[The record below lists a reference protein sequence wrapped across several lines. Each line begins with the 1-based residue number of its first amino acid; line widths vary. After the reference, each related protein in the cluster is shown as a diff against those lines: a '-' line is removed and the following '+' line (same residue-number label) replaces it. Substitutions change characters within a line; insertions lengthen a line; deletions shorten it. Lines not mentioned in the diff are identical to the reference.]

1 MAGVLRVSLNDWLDR
16 RLFELV
22 HGHNL
27 VYNTCWEDPR
37 LDRAALELGRDD
49 TLLAV
54 TSAGCNV
61 LDYALTGPRHIHAV
75 DLNPR
80 QSALLELKLAGIRH
94 LDFDR
99 FFGMFGRGCLP
110 EAREAYRDLLRADLS
125 PWSQRY
131 WDRWI
136 GFFSN
141 PHRSFFFRG
150 AAGLF
155 AQAVNVYVNHVI
167 GVRPH
172 VDAMLEAPTLELQRE
187 IWESRLRE
195 RFWSRAMRF
204 AIDRHATLSMVGVP
218 KAQRRQVES
227 HYDGGIVAFA
237 QDCLDAVFGR
247 LPLSDNYFWR
257 VYLTG
262 RYTPEC
268 CPEYLK
274 PVNFKRLKAGLADRI
289 SVHTDS
295 VQHFLETNE
304 VRISRYVLLDHMDW
318 LSDRHFPA
326 LVGEWQAIL
335 ARAAAGARAIWRSGG
350 LRTDFLDRVVVEHRG
365 RRRPLQDFL
374 FYHRELAADLHARDR
389 VHTYGSFA
397 IADVTAAA

>member
-80 QSALLELKLAGIRH
+80 QSALLE
-94 LDFDR
+94 
-99 FFGMFGRGCLP
+99 
-110 EAREAYRDLLRADLS
+110 
-125 PWSQRY
+125 
-131 WDRWI
+131 
-136 GFFSN
+136 
-141 PHRSFFFRG
+141 
-150 AAGLF
+150 
-155 AQAVNVYVNHVI
+155 
-167 GVRPH
+167 
-172 VDAMLEAPTLELQRE
+172 APTLELQRE

-227 HYDGGIVAFA
+227 HYDGGIENVRRG
-237 QDCLDAVFGR
+237 VR
-247 LPLSDNYFWR
+247 VMSD
-257 VYLTG
+257 V
-262 RYTPEC
+262 
-268 CPEYLK
+268 
-274 PVNFKRLKAGLADRI
+274 
-289 SVHTDS
+289 
-295 VQHFLETNE
+295 
-304 VRISRYVLLDHMDW
+304 VRGW
-318 LSDRHFPA
+318 
-326 LVGEWQAIL
+326 
-335 ARAAAGARAIWRSGG
+335 AA
-350 LRTDFLDRVVVEHRG
+350 E
-365 RRRPLQDFL
+365 
-374 FYHRELAADLHARDR
+374 
-389 VHTYGSFA
+389 
-397 IADVTAAA
+397 

>member
-1 MAGVLRVSLNDWLDR
+1 MRVSLNDWFDR
-16 RLFELV
+16 RLFEIV
-22 HGHNL
+22 HRHNL

-37 LDRAALELGRDD
+37 LDRVALNPGSDD
-49 TLLAV
+49 TLLVV

-61 LDYALTGPRHIHAV
+61 LDYALTGPRRIHAV

-80 QSALLELKLAGIRH
+80 QNALLELKLAGIRH

-110 EAREAYRDLLRADLS
+110 GVREAYRDVLRAGLS
-125 PWSQRY
+125 AWSRRY

-136 GFFSN
+136 GFFAN
-141 PHRSFFFRG
+141 PHRPFFFRG
-150 AAGLF
+150 TAGLF
-155 AQAVNVYVNHVI
+155 ARAVNVYVNRVI

-172 VDAMLEAPTLELQRE
+172 IDAMLEATTLERQRE
-187 IWESRLRE
+187 IWETRVRE

-218 KAQRRQVES
+218 KAQRRQVEN
-227 HYDGGIVAFA
+227 HYEGGIVAFV
-237 QDCLDAVFGR
+237 QGCVDAVFGR

-262 RYTPEC
+262 RYTPDC

-274 PVNFKRLKAGLADRI
+274 RDNFERLKAGLADRV
-289 SVHTDS
+289 SVHTGS
-295 VQHFLETNE
+295 VQHFLESND
-304 VRISRYVLLDHMDW
+304 VSISRYVLLDHMDW

-326 LVGEWQAIL
+326 LVGEWRAIL
-335 ARAAAGARAIWRSGG
+335 ARAASTARAIWRSGG
-350 LRTDFLDRVVVEHRG
+350 LRTDFLDRVDIEHGG
-365 RRRPLQDFL
+365 RLRPLPDFL
-374 FYHRELAADLHARDR
+374 SYHDELAARLHARDR

-397 IADVTAAA
+397 IADLMATA